1 MDCHT
6 VIAAKSL
13 AKSLVFQRF
22 HKNNALRS
30 GFSIGLHAQRATI
43 MTTYTMV
50 DIHGLLTEKQGR
62 LEEAKKMITNRS
74 ENSVSCF
81 SVRQHKIVQKHKR
94 RGGNPGEFPDS
105 KLGLGHMQAH
115 TIVMVYLD
123 LDFSVC

>member
-1 MDCHT
+1 
-6 VIAAKSL
+6 
-13 AKSLVFQRF
+13 
-22 HKNNALRS
+22 
-30 GFSIGLHAQRATI
+30 
-43 MTTYTMV
+43 MV
-50 DIHGLLTEKQGR
+50 DIHELLTEKQGR
-62 LEEAKKMITNRS
+62 LEEAKKMITKRSIS
-74 ENSVSCF
+74 ENSVSYF